1 MELRDLI
8 AAQRESTLALP
19 RDQQEALAVR
29 EFKRFVY
36 KAHIRNLTELKALIK
51 QMREAAARAGFSE
64 YEIATIYHADALLA
78 LRRLALQ

>member
-8 AAQRESTLALP
+8 AVQRESVLSLAP
-19 RDQQEALAVR
+19 DQQEALMLR
-29 EFKRFVY
+29 EFKHFVT

-51 QMREAAARAGFSE
+51 QMRAAAARAGFSE
-64 YEIATIYHADALLA
+64 YEIATIYHADVLLA